1 MTMRTDACIRS
12 VAAWSMPCEAGGG
25 GRPNDDPLSDSFR
38 SARREKSLFFSNL
51 FFVYMYMY
59 NWTTL

>member
-25 GRPNDDPLSDSFR
+25 GDRVSDSFR
-38 SARREKSLFFSNL
+38 SARRTKSLFFS
-51 FFVYMYMY
+51 
-59 NWTTL
+59 